1 MRVLVTGAQGMFG
14 CTLMPILAESPHEVI
29 VHGRSEGGQAAAD
42 LTDRG
47 QTVAMLNR
55 FQPDAIINLAAL
67 ANVDVCEKAPQ
78 LAYLGNVRIVENLA
92 AWIGSNG
99 RRCHLIQIS
108 TDHVYDGVG
117 PHDEERITLSNCY
130 SFSKYAG
137 ELAAAVV
144 QATILRTNFFGPS
157 RSPTRTSF
165 SDWIVQAVRAST
177 QIRVFDN
184 VMFSPLSMNGLAKV
198 ILVVLERRQAGVF
211 NVGSLNGMSKAD
223 FAFALAETLNLSTTH
238 IARTHDSGISLTANR
253 PKDMR
258 MDCTK
263 FIRTFDV
270 SLPTLAEE
278 IQSMRNCYDD
288 TNKT

>member
-1 MRVLVTGAQGMFG
+1 MKILVTGAQGMLG
-14 CTLMPILAESPHEVI
+14 CTLTPALAESQHEVI
-29 VHGRSEGGQAAAD
+29 AHSRSEGSQAFAD

-47 QTVAMLNR
+47 QTVAMLDR

-92 AWIGSNG
+92 AWISSNS

-117 PHDEERITLSNCY
+117 PYDESRITLTNCY

-144 QATILRTNFFGPS
+144 PATVLRTNFFGPS

-165 SDWIVQAVRAST
+165 SDWIVQAARAST
-177 QIRVFDN
+177 QIRVFEN
-184 VMFSPLSMNGLAKV
+184 VMFSPLSMNGLARV
-198 ILVVLERRQAGVF
+198 ILAVLERRQTGVF

-223 FAFALAETLNLSTTH
+223 FAFALAETLNLSTAH
-238 IARTHDSGISLTANR
+238 ITRTHDDGTGLAANR

-263 FIRTFDV
+263 FMRAFDV

-278 IQSMRNCYDD
+278 IQSMRNCYDS
-288 TNKT
+288 TNKA